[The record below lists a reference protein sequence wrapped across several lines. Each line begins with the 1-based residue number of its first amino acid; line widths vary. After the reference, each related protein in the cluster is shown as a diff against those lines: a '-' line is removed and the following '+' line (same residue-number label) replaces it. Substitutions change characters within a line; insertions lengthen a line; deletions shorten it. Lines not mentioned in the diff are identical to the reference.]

1 MRKIKQPRETRF
13 YPHEQPLPVGTVKEN
28 TLQSI
33 DSTLKRIEGIL
44 LEFPK
49 RNNLIGNQELQCLKE
64 AVEELLLKSLAEK
77 LDDITDSVFHTLEE
91 PQQRL

>member
-1 MRKIKQPRETRF
+1 MRKMEQPRETRF

-77 LDDITDSVFHTLEE
+77 LADITDSVSHTLEE

>member
-1 MRKIKQPRETRF
+1 MEQPRETRF

-77 LDDITDSVFHTLEE
+77 LADITDSVSHTLEE

>member
-1 MRKIKQPRETRF
+1 MLFR
-13 YPHEQPLPVGTVKEN
+13 
-28 TLQSI
+28 S